1 MPCKEGLVPESEF
14 VRDNPSVMLRMPAP
28 FAQGSH
34 GGGAYV
40 GCFSLYKRAVKEE
53 KGSLGGRRIA
63 ARSLHKR
70 VIKRGKKGAKDGGT
84 PGGMTRCD
92 GRGFFAGGAPKGR
105 GKRGRE
111 NLHL

>member
-1 MPCKEGLVPESEF
+1 MVG
-14 VRDNPSVMLRMPAP
+14 VRLALTAP
-28 FAQGSH
+28 FAQGSR

-53 KGSLGGRRIA
+53 KGSRGRRRIA

-70 VIKRGKKGAKDGGT
+70 VIKRGKKGGKKEAKDGGT

>member
-1 MPCKEGLVPESEF
+1 MANRKSGGQSLSQ
-14 VRDNPSVMLRMPAP
+14 LRMPAP

-53 KGSLGGRRIA
+53 KGSRGGRRIA

-70 VIKRGKKGAKDGGT
+70 VIKRGKKGGKKEAKDGGT
-84 PGGMTRCD
+84 PGGYDKM
-92 GRGFFAGGAPKGR
+92 
-105 GKRGRE
+105 
-111 NLHL
+111 